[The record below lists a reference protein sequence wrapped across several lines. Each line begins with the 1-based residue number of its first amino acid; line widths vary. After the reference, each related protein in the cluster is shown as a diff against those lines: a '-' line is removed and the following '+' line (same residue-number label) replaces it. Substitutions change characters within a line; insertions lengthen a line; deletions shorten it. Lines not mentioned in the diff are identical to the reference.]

1 MKEEKKGDAD
11 VDDEQAQ
18 VYIPKHGTTLKPDK
32 QQSTEKGDEA
42 KDEAKDVDKDEDK
55 GDLKDDAT
63 PAGEESKVAGGV
75 PSSGIP
81 DIMKID
87 PED

>member
-1 MKEEKKGDAD
+1 
-11 VDDEQAQ
+11 
-18 VYIPKHGTTLKPDK
+18 
-32 QQSTEKGDEA
+32 
-42 KDEAKDVDKDEDK
+42 
-55 GDLKDDAT
+55 LKDDAT
-63 PAGEESKVAGGV
+63 PAEDESKVAGGV